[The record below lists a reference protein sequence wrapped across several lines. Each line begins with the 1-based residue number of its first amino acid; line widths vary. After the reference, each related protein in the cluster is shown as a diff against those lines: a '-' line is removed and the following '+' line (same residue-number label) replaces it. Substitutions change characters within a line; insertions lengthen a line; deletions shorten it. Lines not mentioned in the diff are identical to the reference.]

1 MTAFPIMLWAQRKVE
16 GSALLTGRYFD
27 VQSEE
32 KKEKNLATILA
43 TLTAMSLVVLLVK
56 ALVIQRDRNLALLWV
71 PKKVMP
77 PDLQLEM
84 LLDSHSA
91 DLKVIWWARA
101 LVEACSL

>member
-43 TLTAMSLVVLLVK
+43 TPTAMSLVVLLAMVW
-56 ALVIQRDRNLALLWV
+56 VIRRDWNLALL
-71 PKKVMP
+71 
-77 PDLQLEM
+77 
-84 LLDSHSA
+84 
-91 DLKVIWWARA
+91 
-101 LVEACSL
+101 